1 MSYKQQRKRKT
12 PQHQLFLPGK
22 PVDKSKHNCR
32 YCNNMQSLDNGEG
45 GMAALFPQSKGTIQ
59 KMILLMEENVLHLLR
74 DYDELQER
82 FRKTL
87 SE

>member
-1 MSYKQQRKRKT
+1 MVRA
-12 PQHQLFLPGK
+12 
-22 PVDKSKHNCR
+22 
-32 YCNNMQSLDNGEG
+32 EW
-45 GMAALFPQSKGTIQ
+45 AALFPQSKGTIQ

-82 FRKTL
+82 FRKAL